1 MSIKLYEIVTNK
13 DSVSFSPF
21 VIVAELFLKHK
32 VLL

>member
-1 MSIKLYEIVTNK
+1 MSIKLYEIATN
-13 DSVSFSPF
+13 DENVSFSPF